1 MPRSHVR
8 QNYINNYSYSPV
20 DSINCEIFINLGIIL
35 GSGPPKPIILI
46 GPINRAVKSNKN
58 SKNHLVAYLIEIVF
72 VPVIKSPTHDFW
84 YFFCQN
90 TALPNKNSRQI
101 WFHESLSLGNDSVPS
116 LAFNVHPRIFPVEFH
131 LWFYEFTRA
140 NFTRFSYNF
149 SLFLDFR
156 LTSAWPWCQ
165 SGGRGAREGFSLKS
179 CFAVVAFG
187 FSVLVFSVII
197 GSMKSSSSI
206 FEAWKNANI
215 IFHPCQKW
223 IFITQ
228 NYFVEMIVFVVSI

>member
-1 MPRSHVR
+1 M
-8 QNYINNYSYSPV
+8 IA
-20 DSINCEIFINLGIIL
+20 SIVKFLSTWELFWGVV
-35 GSGPPKPIILI
+35 PQKPIILI

-58 SKNHLVAYLIEIVF
+58 SKNHLVAYLIEVVF

-140 NFTRFSYNF
+140 NFTRFSYDF

-156 LTSAWPWCQ
+156 LASAWPWCQ
-165 SGGRGAREGFSLKS
+165 SRGRGAREGFSLKS

-197 GSMKSSSSI
+197 GSVKSSSST
-206 FEAWKNANI
+206 FEA
-215 IFHPCQKW
+215 
-223 IFITQ
+223 
-228 NYFVEMIVFVVSI
+228 

>member
-1 MPRSHVR
+1 MIDKIISTIIVIHLL
-8 QNYINNYSYSPV
+8 IA
-20 DSINCEIFINLGIIL
+20 SIVKFLSTWELFWGVV
-35 GSGPPKPIILI
+35 PQKPIILI

-58 SKNHLVAYLIEIVF
+58 SKNHLVAYLIEVVF

-140 NFTRFSYNF
+140 NFTRFSYDF

-165 SGGRGAREGFSLKS
+165 SGGRGTREGFSLRS